1 MPSSAPENLGGTIA
15 GEFDHHLTPLGGG
28 FEMDSVSF
36 VVDTTAPA
44 ADVKNALNDGG
55 LSSG

>member
-15 GEFDHHLTPLGGG
+15 GGFD
-28 FEMDSVSF
+28 MDSVSF
-36 VVDTTAPA
+36 VVEITAPA
-44 ADVKNALNDGG
+44 ADGKNALNDGG